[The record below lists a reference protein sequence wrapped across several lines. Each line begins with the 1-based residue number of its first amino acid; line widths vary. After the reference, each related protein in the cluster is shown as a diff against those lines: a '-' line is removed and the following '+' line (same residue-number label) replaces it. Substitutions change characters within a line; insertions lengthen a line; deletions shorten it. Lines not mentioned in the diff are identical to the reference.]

1 MPNNPPQGRGGVGG
15 ERVQQVVGVLQ
26 QQEAVVGSE
35 SLEAF
40 IDRLW
45 LDQNSRKVPLVKF
58 LRQAKGKLNPPA
70 KAKFDSKFR
79 NIR

>member
-1 MPNNPPQGRGGVGG
+1 M
-15 ERVQQVVGVLQ
+15 GVLQ
-26 QQEAVVGSE
+26 KQEAVVGPE

-70 KAKFDSKFR
+70 KQNLIARSE
-79 NIR
+79 I

>member
-1 MPNNPPQGRGGVGG
+1 M
-15 ERVQQVVGVLQ
+15 GVLQ

-45 LDQNSRKVPLVKF
+45 LDQNPRKVPLVEF